1 MVKHFC
7 DICGLELLECRSRAG
22 YKVFKRKVEKPHDG
36 MRWVEIEAHEQCVKA
51 LLEKKWENENN
62 DDNPLKKVKTS
73 EPLTVNK
80 WSGAGW

>member
-1 MVKHFC
+1 MIKHFC
-7 DICGLELLECRSRAG
+7 NICGKELLQGQPRVK
-22 YKVFKRKVEKPHDG
+22 YKVRKLKREKTYDNL
-36 MRWVEIEAHEQCVKA
+36 RWVEIEANEQCVKT
-51 LLEKKWENENN
+51 LLDKKWESKNK